1 MSDIIQADIVVVDA
15 DTLIYQAAAVN
26 EERTISVT
34 HEPTGIVKS
43 FNTRTEFKKTMKEKQ
58 KEITAD
64 YLICDVQTPKDL
76 SCTLHSIDLSIN
88 KLEAKFP
95 FADFIYCAGDENNFR
110 LDLPLPKRY
119 KSGRDT
125 TLRPK
130 LLKAA
135 HSYFDKKYKPK
146 KANGYE
152 ADDLSAILAYEHQH
166 DGNNVVLAG
175 TDKDS
180 KQFVGIT
187 LWNYNKPDERPVCIQ
202 DMHPMSLGSYKQI
215 LSYGI
220 PYLAAQ
226 LLLGDKTD
234 GFSPTDLCND
244 RFGTAACLKLLKD
257 CKTPKEVL
265 EVVVKQYQTWFPD
278 TIEYT
283 AWNGDKIEAD
293 WKYILELYFKCARMK
308 TSYTDE
314 LNVWE
319 FMEGYNVKFK

>member
-1 MSDIIQADIVVVDA
+1 MSDIIQADVVVVDA

-64 YLICDVQTPKDL
+64 YVICDVQTPKDL

-135 HSYFDKKYKPK
+135 HLYFDKKYKPQ
-146 KANGYE
+146 KASGYE
-152 ADDLSAILAYEHQH
+152 VDDLSAILAYDYLHK
-166 DGNNVVLAG
+166 GKNVLLAVP
-175 TDKDS
+175 DKDAN
-180 KQFVGIT
+180 QFVGLKLFDYT
-187 LWNYNKPDERPVCIQ
+187 QPDKNIIEVKHWHNVELDLNR
-202 DMHPMSLGSYKQI
+202 HFK
-215 LSYGI
+215 SYGVPWLCYQWI
-220 PYLAAQ
+220 N
-226 LLLGDKTD
+226 GDLSD
-234 GFSPTDLCND
+234 GFSAKGLAGVKIGDVGLHDLFKSCKSPKDNLYIVVNWFKESFGDSFIYND
-244 RFGTAACLKLLKD
+244 
-257 CKTPKEVL
+257 
-265 EVVVKQYQTWFPD
+265 
-278 TIEYT
+278 
-283 AWNGDKIEAD
+283 WNGNEITTN
-293 WKYILELYFKCARMK
+293 WKDIMGLYYKCCRMKCREDDPLDYNEILERYGVSL
-308 TSYTDE
+308 
-314 LNVWE
+314 
-319 FMEGYNVKFK
+319 

>member
-43 FNTRTEFKKTMKEKQ
+43 FGTRTEFKKMMKDKQ

-64 YLICDVQTPKDL
+64 YLIYDVQTPKDL

-88 KLEAKFP
+88 KLESKFP

-110 LDLPLPKRY
+110 LDLPLIQRY

-125 TLRPK
+125 MLRPK

-135 HSYFDKKYKPK
+135 HTYFDKKYKPK

-152 ADDLSAILAYEHQH
+152 ADDLSAILAYKYSK
-166 DGNNVVLAG
+166 DKTVILSSA
-175 TDKDS
+175 DKDS
-180 KQFVGIT
+180 KQFVGLT
-187 LWNYNKPDERPVCIQ
+187 LWNYTKPDEDPICIQ
-202 DMHPMSLGSYKQI
+202 DMHPMNLGSYKQI

-226 LLLGDKTD
+226 LLLGDTTD

-244 RFGTAACLKLLKD
+244 GFGTATCLKLLKD
-257 CKTPKEVL
+257 CNTPKEVL
-265 EVVVKQYQTWFPD
+265 EAVIKQYQTWFPD
-278 TIEYT
+278 TIEYV
-283 AWNGDKIEAD
+283 AWKGEKIEAD

-308 TSYTDE
+308 TSYDDE

-319 FMEGYNVKFK
+319 FMEKYNVKY

>member
-64 YLICDVQTPKDL
+64 YLIYDVQTPKDL
-76 SCTLHSIDLSIN
+76 SCTIHSIDLSIN

-110 LDLPLPKRY
+110 LDLPLPRRY

-135 HSYFDKKYKPK
+135 HLYFDKKYKPQ
-146 KANGYE
+146 KASGYE
-152 ADDLSAILAYEHQH
+152 VDDLSAILAYDYLHK
-166 DGNNVVLAG
+166 GKNVLLAVP
-175 TDKDS
+175 DKDAN
-180 KQFVGIT
+180 QFVGLKLFDYT
-187 LWNYNKPDERPVCIQ
+187 QPDKNIVEVKHWHPVEL
-202 DMHPMSLGSYKQI
+202 DSKRNFK
-215 LSYGI
+215 SYGVPWLCYQWI
-220 PYLAAQ
+220 N
-226 LLLGDKTD
+226 GDLSD
-234 GFSPTDLCND
+234 GFSAKGLAGVKIGDVGMYNM
-244 RFGTAACLKLLKD
+244 FKD
-257 CKTPKEVL
+257 CKKPEHSL
-265 EVVVKQYQTWFPD
+265 QIVVDWFQRNFGD
-278 TIEYT
+278 SFEYFD
-283 AWNGDKIEAD
+283 WNGSLNKVNWKDIMQLYYRCAKMKEYNEDTLDCFKLLDKWGI
-293 WKYILELYFKCARMK
+293 KL
-308 TSYTDE
+308 
-314 LNVWE
+314 
-319 FMEGYNVKFK
+319 